1 MEPNMNINSSTDSI
15 EEELSKL
22 ILDCEN
28 DQDNDSGGDNA
39 TSEKQ
44 ELLNQMKQK
53 KLQLLSNR
61 CPTNVLII
69 ENVDDER
76 AQLLIS
82 LLGDENLHSSF
93 NILLLRYLSILN
105 SIILVFSH
113 HDESTL
119 CKMLIERQTFINTT
133 NILIYYGKRLET
145 ETVNKYQLL
154 PPFPVRQYLISPPLS
169 PPNEWAAPGD
179 GMETPPNDID
189 PLASSNNS
197 NNNNNNNNNSL
208 DPEQLSNR
216 LRKVIYEDT
225 TSSGFPS
232 ITLEFC
238 T

>member
-1 MEPNMNINSSTDSI
+1 MDNNNNNIDNI

-22 ILDCEN
+22 ILDCES
-28 DQDNDSGGDNA
+28 SGGSSSTIGDDA

-44 ELLNQMKQK
+44 ELIYQMKQK

-61 CPTNVLII
+61 APTNVLII
-69 ENVDDER
+69 ENVDDET

-93 NILLLRYLSILN
+93 NILLLRYLSILS

-119 CKMLIERQTFINTT
+119 CKMLIERQNFINTS

-145 ETVNKYQLL
+145 ETVSKYQLL

-189 PLASSNNS
+189 PLSSS
-197 NNNNNNNNNSL
+197 SSSKDL